1 MIWEKD
7 IVREFWDKEGGMEF
21 WEKKDE
27 RFLILGESEGILK
40 ERDSDGILTVKEYEE
55 ILRMQGNM
63 RILRG
68 VSEGIMRE
76 WDVYW
81 NFETRKVRWIS
92 ERRRLVGN
100 FELEMVWGIYEW
112 GNSEIKRMRGILS
125 EGVQEGILNE

>member
-7 IVREFWDKEGGMEF
+7 IVREFWDKEGEMEF

-63 RILRG
+63 REFWEECQRELWENGMFIGILRLG
-68 VSEGIMRE
+68 R
-76 WDVYW
+76 WDG
-81 NFETRKVRWIS
+81 FLKVGGW
-92 ERRRLVGN
+92 
-100 FELEMVWGIYEW
+100 
-112 GNSEIKRMRGILS
+112 
-125 EGVQEGILNE
+125 